1 MATTK
6 KTATVSK
13 AATEPAVKDTEAKK
27 TVTEEVKAETAK
39 KAPAKKAAAKKPAAK
54 KPAAKKTTTK
64 KTATKTTT
72 STKKVS
78 TELYVQFA
86 GYEVSEE
93 DLVNRVK
100 EAWVNEGNKISTL
113 KNINL
118 YVKPE
123 ERKAYYVVN
132 GSAAGALDI

>member
-6 KTATVSK
+6 KTATVTK

-39 KAPAKKAAAKKPAAK
+39 KKPATKKPAAK
-54 KPAAKKTTTK
+54 KPIAKKTTTK
-64 KTATKTTT
+64 ATT
-72 STKKVS
+72 STKKIA

>member
-6 KTATVSK
+6 KTATASK
-13 AATEPAVKDTEAKK
+13 TATESTVKDTEAKK
-27 TVTEEVKAETAK
+27 TVTAEVKAETAK
-39 KAPAKKAAAKKPAAK
+39 KAPAKKAATK
-54 KPAAKKTTTK
+54 KPAAKKTTAK
-64 KTATKTTT
+64 KTTAKKTTT

>member
-39 KAPAKKAAAKKPAAK
+39 KAPAKKAAAK

>member
-6 KTATVSK
+6 KTATVTK

-39 KAPAKKAAAKKPAAK
+39 KKPATKKPAAK
-54 KPAAKKTTTK
+54 KPAAKKPIAKKTTTK
-64 KTATKTTT
+64 ATT
-72 STKKVS
+72 STKKIA

>member
-6 KTATVSK
+6 YTATVTK

-39 KAPAKKAAAKKPAAK
+39 KKPATKKPAAK
-54 KPAAKKTTTK
+54 KPAAKKPIAKKTTTK
-64 KTATKTTT
+64 ATT
-72 STKKVS
+72 STKKIA